1 MEKRENFE
9 FCAEQNE
16 NGVYVCHEESVT
28 LMPDRQEE
36 SGSIEL
42 ESSLSFKEK
51 KFSDVNEIFHNS
63 YKSNYSLEN
72 NALLRTA
79 QEQLY
84 AMQKNIID
92 NMNNF

>member
-36 SGSIEL
+36 TGTIQMDAFL
-42 ESSLSFKEK
+42 AFKEK

-63 YKSNYSLEN
+63 YQSNYSLEN
-72 NALLRTA
+72 NSLLRTA

-84 AMQKNIID
+84 AMQQSIID
-92 NMNNF
+92 NMKIF